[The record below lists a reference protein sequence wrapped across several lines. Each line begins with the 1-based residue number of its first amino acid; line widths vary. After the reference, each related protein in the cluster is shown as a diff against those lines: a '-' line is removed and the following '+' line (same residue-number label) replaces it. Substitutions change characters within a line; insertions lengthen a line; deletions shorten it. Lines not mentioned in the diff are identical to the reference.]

1 MALVHD
7 DSCKK
12 KHVTHD
18 YRHMCPV
25 LLCRCLRA
33 VCLRSVCPA
42 MDSLVTRRKEFFLG
56 GFWGGGESDGLK
68 KVLTQGDFCA
78 VL

>member
-1 MALVHD
+1 MSLAK
-7 DSCKK
+7 KK

-18 YRHMCPV
+18 YRHICPV

-33 VCLRSVCPA
+33 VCLRCVSCHGFPGYKKRV
-42 MDSLVTRRKEFFLG
+42 FFG

-68 KVLTQGDFCA
+68 KC
-78 VL
+78 